1 MNLPQ
6 LLICLLC
13 ATHLAAADPSLYEQA
28 RELYKQGPS
37 KGPEIVRLLQ
47 EHTKANPRDIDAF
60 TLLGITLFG
69 IEKPAEALPPIDRAI
84 ELATEEKNIRTGV
97 IMLRARTLYELD
109 RKWECRKVLE
119 AYWAFWQDN
128 PELKKL
134 YDWYY
139 PKVQD
144 AKSPEE
150 KAAAKA

>member
-1 MNLPQ
+1 MNLPL

-13 ATHLAAADPSLYEQA
+13 ATHLVAADASLYEQA

-47 EHTKANPRDIDAF
+47 EHTKATPRDIDAF

-84 ELATEEKNIRTGV
+84 ELANEEKNIRPG
-97 IMLRARTLYELD
+97 ILMLRARTLYELD
-109 RKWECRKVLE
+109 RKWECKKLLE
-119 AYWAFWQDN
+119 AHWAFWQDN

-144 AKSPEE
+144 AKNTE
-150 KAAAKA
+150 